1 MQKNT
6 SSFALASPARTGKT
20 VESPWRA
27 HRASEP
33 QRSDK
38 KDAVLLAG
46 ARLFTRKGFQ
56 GTSLDDIAQSLG
68 VTKPTL
74 YYYIANKEEILIE
87 CVERGLTA
95 FHQGLAALLESGLGG
110 RDLLR
115 AAMAA
120 TKSSNR

>member
-1 MQKNT
+1 MD
-6 SSFALASPARTGKT
+6 
-20 VESPWRA
+20 SPWRA

-46 ARLFTRKGFQ
+46 ARLFTRKGFY

-95 FHQGLAALLESGLGG
+95 FHEGLIALVQSGMDG
-110 RDLLR
+110 RELLR
-115 AAMAA
+115 AAMALYGEVD
-120 TKSSNR
+120 